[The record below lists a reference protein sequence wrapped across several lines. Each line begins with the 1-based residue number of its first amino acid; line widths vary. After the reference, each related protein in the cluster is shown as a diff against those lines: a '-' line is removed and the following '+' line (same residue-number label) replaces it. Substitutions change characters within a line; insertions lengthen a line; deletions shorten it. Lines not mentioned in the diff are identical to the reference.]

1 MGFAGAF
8 QQAHAVRLVGPRL
21 DLSCNRIVDL
31 QEMGILRRRRID
43 DPFDKT
49 DIADKSSIWRGIY
62 VSAVAERFGDLR
74 A

>member
-1 MGFAGAF
+1 
-8 QQAHAVRLVGPRL
+8 
-21 DLSCNRIVDL
+21 
-31 QEMGILRRRRID
+31 MGILRRRRID